1 MEKIYVILGQGEKNH
16 SLIHQ
21 QFIQNERQNDPKN
34 RTFEQAKLGFR
45 EWMITIVKKMQ
56 VMQIQAQ
63 SKTVEFYVTQEKNYY
78 NPMTQ
83 FLNIYYQKTSKIAI
97 LSPFL

>member
-1 MEKIYVILGQGEKNH
+1 MDDNYRKKN
-16 SLIHQ
+16 
-21 QFIQNERQNDPKN
+21 
-34 RTFEQAKLGFR
+34 A
-45 EWMITIVKKMQ
+45 Q

-78 NPMTQ
+78 NPMAQ